1 MNKRFRLIT
10 NIAAAV
16 LALFF
21 LLLASMLFRQI
32 YEDLRGYPVDEE
44 QLLFSIEDG
53 RYSDLVRDCRKIEA
67 SDQKTTKTMEEC
79 CAVADY
85 FETALD
91 YQIALMNNDETTA
104 EKLKKKLSDLA
115 GDMGTLSYAK
125 DEIDSLLENRDN

>member
-32 YEDLRGYPVDEE
+32 SEDLNGYPVDEE
-44 QLLFSIEDG
+44 QLLFAIEDG
-53 RYSDLVRDCRKIEA
+53 RYSDLVRACRRMET
-67 SDQKTTKTMEEC
+67 SNQKMTKTMEEC
-79 CAVADY
+79 YAVSNY

-91 YQIALMNNDETTA
+91 YQLALMNNDEQAA
-104 EKLKKKLSDLA
+104 EALKKKLSGLA